1 MNSIPLSNRKYSTL
15 RYLTHELKST
25 VLGGTPPFIQK
36 YMIVF
41 LEKKKCS
48 IKMLPQMV
56 LQTENNIFLN
66 FVSLVMLLRS
76 NCENKQ
82 IFLGPDRSSYPI
94 TFIKNKLFSD

>member
-1 MNSIPLSNRKYSTL
+1 MFEDQLVMKFIPLSNRKYGTL

-25 VLGGTPPFIQK
+25 VLGGTQTFIQK
-36 YMIVF
+36 YKIVF

-66 FVSLVMLLRS
+66 LVSLVMLLMAP
-76 NCENKQ
+76 
-82 IFLGPDRSSYPI
+82 ILGPSVKISS
-94 TFIKNKLFSD
+94 FS